1 VEVDP
6 LIGLN
11 DPTKPLRSKLLA
23 VPALKTRYLQH
34 VRTIA
39 DEWLDWNKLEPL
51 VARYEALIDKEIE
64 ADTRKLTS
72 YREFKESLGRGDR
85 GEGEA
90 AERGERRGRMT
101 LRQFAEQ
108 RRAFLLSHPEIQALG
123 R

>member
-1 VEVDP
+1 VDP
-6 LIGLN
+6 LVGLN
-11 DPTKPLRSKLLA
+11 DSTKPLRSKLLA

-39 DEWLDWNKLEPL
+39 ETWLDWSKLEPL
-51 VARYEALIDKEIE
+51 VAKYEALIDKEIE

-72 YREFKESLGRGDR
+72 YSEFKESIGRG
-85 GEGEA
+85 GEGA
-90 AERGERRGRMT
+90 DGERRGRPN

-108 RRAFLLSHPEIQALG
+108 RRAYLLNHPEIKALE